1 MVFSSLP
8 VAKRPNIT
16 SLKEIHDICTSIQ
29 RFGTTKSARKVICTD
44 ILGIWYLSS
53 VTVPDS
59 TTRTG
64 TKSSCLS
71 VFRLPPPASFDHTS
85 PLFYTTTTT
94 TSSYPRSASN
104 KMAYAATFSGS
115 DLLEGFWF
123 FPRLKEDRSSEKQ
136 PLSIHSYLITS
147 RMNLPLSLIYYK
159 GIPGRKN
166 YDRKSCNHRR

>member
-1 MVFSSLP
+1 
-8 VAKRPNIT
+8 
-16 SLKEIHDICTSIQ
+16 
-29 RFGTTKSARKVICTD
+29 
-44 ILGIWYLSS
+44 
-53 VTVPDS
+53 
-59 TTRTG
+59 
-64 TKSSCLS
+64 
-71 VFRLPPPASFDHTS
+71 
-85 PLFYTTTTT
+85 
-94 TSSYPRSASN
+94 
-104 KMAYAATFSGS
+104 MAYAATFSGS